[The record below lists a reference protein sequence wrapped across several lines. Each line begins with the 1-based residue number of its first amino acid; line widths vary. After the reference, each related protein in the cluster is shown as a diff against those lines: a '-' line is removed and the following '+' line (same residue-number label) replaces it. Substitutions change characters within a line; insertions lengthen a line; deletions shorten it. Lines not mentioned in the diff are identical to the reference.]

1 GIWRVFPVL
10 MTEISVLIPVAFFP
24 MTVAFLWLI
33 LLLPLFGGF
42 RGSIAGKK
50 MFSFV
55 TDNPPD

>member
-1 GIWRVFPVL
+1 
-10 MTEISVLIPVAFFP
+10 

-33 LLLPLFGGF
+33 LLLPLFGGL
-42 RGSIAGKK
+42 RGSITDKK

>member
-1 GIWRVFPVL
+1 
-10 MTEISVLIPVAFFP
+10 
-24 MTVAFLWLI
+24 MTVACLRLI
-33 LLLPLFGGF
+33 LLLPLFGGL